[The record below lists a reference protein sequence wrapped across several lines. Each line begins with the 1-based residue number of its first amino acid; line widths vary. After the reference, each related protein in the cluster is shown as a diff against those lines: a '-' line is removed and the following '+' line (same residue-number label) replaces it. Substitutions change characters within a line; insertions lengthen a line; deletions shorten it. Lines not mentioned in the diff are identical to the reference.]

1 LEFRELRARAWLINV
16 RNQETQ
22 YMRQQHRLERSR
34 LPSRLAPCIMS
45 ARISTRDRK
54 MRIAALIAAIVVS
67 AAGLAAPQPFD
78 AVDLVKLDRVG
89 APALSPDGQ
98 ALAFTVRS
106 TDYDANKAETS
117 LWMLSLADESPAK

>member
-1 LEFRELRARAWLINV
+1 
-16 RNQETQ
+16 
-22 YMRQQHRLERSR
+22 
-34 LPSRLAPCIMS
+34 
-45 ARISTRDRK
+45 RISTRDRK

-117 LWMLSLADESPAK
+117 LWMLSLADESPAKRVGKHIGASNLQWQPDGAGIYFLASHDGVNQLWHLPV